1 MANYNDNDLE
11 DLDFGEEGQK
21 PAETPPEK
29 KPSSNRNFLIALGI
43 IGIIFVLITAA
54 LIIVAVFVLPGQN
67 NARKQASLQTLAANT
82 ATAFFATDQANK
94 SAIILT
100 ATSTPIPT
108 ATSVSVTNT
117 PVVAPTQTA
126 TKAAATPTLTV
137 TAASDAQKATLSAQ
151 QTQLAGGKFTATVI
165 ATSTALPNTGFADE
179 VGLPALLGLG
189 ASLILVI
196 FVARRLRTA
205 PVR

>member
-21 PAETPPEK
+21 PVEPQPEK
-29 KPSSNRNFLIALGI
+29 KPSNRNFLIALGI
-43 IGIIFVLITAA
+43 IGAIFVLITAA
-54 LIIVAVFVLPGQN
+54 LIAVAVFILPGQN
-67 NARKQASLQTLAANT
+67 NARKQANLQTLAANT
-82 ATAFFATDQANK
+82 ATAFFATDQAK
-94 SAIILT
+94 AVIIPP

-108 ATSVSVTNT
+108 VTPAVMTNT

-126 TKAAATPTLTV
+126 TQAAATITVTV

>member
-21 PAETPPEK
+21 PVAPQPEK
-29 KPSSNRNFLIALGI
+29 KPSNRNFLIALGI
-43 IGIIFVLITAA
+43 IGAIFVLITAA
-54 LIIVAVFVLPGQN
+54 LIAVAVFILPGQN
-67 NARKQASLQTLAANT
+67 NARKQASVQTLAANT
-82 ATAFFATDQANK
+82 ATAFFATDQAAK
-94 SAIILT
+94 AAIIPV

-108 ATSVSVTNT
+108 VTQSVVTNT

-126 TKAAATPTLTV
+126 TQAAATATLTV